1 MEPRRTNR
9 MVALVAAGCLAS
21 LGASGCAYYG
31 SSLATNTG
39 PRPRGGQWAVASE
52 QWVHVGE
59 QIDVSYALYGGE
71 ADYAVLNIDPIGKS
85 RVSLA
90 AERGRFVFAK
100 IRFSEP
106 TPPERPLIL
115 RAAAYR
121 ERGERDVMDM
131 DGQLLRRE
139 SPYDNADQKVA
150 SATLKLHV
158 YQSNLAIPI
167 PADPAGYKWDTG
179 KLLLY
184 ADPEHPAEVRLGRD
198 YRKGFRVDGPTAA
211 GTFVIAY
218 EPTAEQVKH
227 TDSTRVVFTVLNAA
241 GGEHRQEVWLP
252 TP

>member
-1 MEPRRTNR
+1 M
-9 MVALVAAGCLAS
+9 AGNGRSAH
-21 LGASGCAYYG
+21 
-31 SSLATNTG
+31 
-39 PRPRGGQWAVASE
+39 E

-59 QIDVSYALYGGE
+59 QIDISYALYGGN
-71 ADYAVLNIDPIGKS
+71 ADYAVPCSWTRSGKS

-90 AERGRFVFAK
+90 AERGRFLFEK
-100 IRFSEP
+100 IRFNEP
-106 TPPERPLIL
+106 TPPERPLVL
-115 RAAAYR
+115 QAAAYR

-158 YQSNLAIPI
+158 YQSNLAIQV

-179 KLLLY
+179 KLVLY
-184 ADPEHPAEVRLGRD
+184 ADPERPAEVRMARD
-198 YRKGFRVDGPTAA
+198 YRKGFHVDGPTAT

-241 GGEHRQEVWLP
+241 GREHRQEIWLP